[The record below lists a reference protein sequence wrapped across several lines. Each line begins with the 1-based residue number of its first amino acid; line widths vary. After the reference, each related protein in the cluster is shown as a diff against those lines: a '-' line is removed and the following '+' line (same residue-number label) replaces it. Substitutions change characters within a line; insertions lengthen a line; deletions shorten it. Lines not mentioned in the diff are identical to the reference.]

1 MATANTFVQIGST
14 VTVSTATA
22 SINFTSIPA
31 TYTDLVLY
39 LSARN
44 SDATAMRDFR
54 VQFNSDTAANYTNFE
69 VYGISSVAGAGTN
82 ITSQIQGAYNADSS
96 TANSFSN
103 ISIYIPNYASSIQK
117 PLLLDDVAENN
128 STSDA
133 QARIIGSKWS
143 GTAAITSIELT
154 NNSGNYMQYSTASL
168 YGILKY

>member
-44 SDATAMRDFR
+44 SDATPMRDFR
-54 VQFNSDTAANYTNFE
+54 MQFNSDTAANYVNIE
-69 VYGISSVAGAGTN
+69 VYGISGSAGSGT
-82 ITSQIQGAYNADSS
+82 TSTNQIQGAYNADSS
-96 TANSFSN
+96 TASTFSN
-103 ISIYIPNYASSIQK
+103 ISCYIPNYAGSNIKSVST
-117 PLLLDDVAENN
+117 DDAAENN

-133 QARIIGSKWS
+133 QLRLIASKWS
-143 GTAAITSIELT
+143 GTAAITSIQLT
-154 NNSGNYMQYSTASL
+154 SNSGNFVQYSTASL